1 MVWCEVMVHDQP
13 TAVAFYQRVFG
24 YTVEDLS
31 APGFTYASL
40 SLDGHPAAGVGGYG
54 AQAGIGAPA
63 AWTIYFAVTDTDAAA
78 ARVAELGGTVVS
90 APTDSAFGRM
100 AIVSGPFGEVFALIG
115 PVAGSWLTASSGPG
129 ARGSRTAAPR
139 LADREPPVR
148 RVPARGRAPARAAAH
163 VPPAPRSPEPRARGR
178 PRAPVATARVLGA
191 RPGLTDAATADGLLD
206 ATALFG
212 RSAPLVLEIGSGM
225 GETTAAMAAA
235 DPSRDY
241 LAVEAHLPGVANLL
255 GLLDRAGPH
264 QRPGRPRRRP
274 RPAPDRAAAWPRRH
288 GPSGLDAVHVF
299 FPDPWPKARH
309 HKRRLVQPSH
319 VALLRSRLRVGG
331 TLHCATDWVDYADA
345 MLEALTAD
353 PFLENTADGFTP
365 RPAHRP
371 VTKFEQRGLD
381 LGHEVRDLVFR
392 RVR

>member
-1 MVWCEVMVHDQP
+1 MSLPSDAFRHVAARPHEPLRTFHPRRAPLGREREDALRFLWPRLGFSVHDADSP
-13 TAVAFYQRVFG
+13 VPLT
-24 YTVEDLS
+24 
-31 APGFTYASL
+31 
-40 SLDGHPAAGVGGYG
+40 AAG
-54 AQAGIGAPA
+54 AL
-63 AWTIYFAVTDTDAAA
+63 DT
-78 ARVAELGGTVVS
+78 V
-90 APTDSAFGRM
+90 
-100 AIVSGPFGEVFALIG
+100 
-115 PVAGSWLTASSGPG
+115 
-129 ARGSRTAAPR
+129 
-139 LADREPPVR
+139 
-148 RVPARGRAPARAAAH
+148 
-163 VPPAPRSPEPRARGR
+163 
-178 PRAPVATARVLGA
+178 
-191 RPGLTDAATADGLLD
+191 
-206 ATALFG
+206 ALFG

-225 GETTAAMAAA
+225 GETTATMAAA

-255 GLLDRAGPH
+255 GLLDRAGLTNV
-264 QRPGRPRRRP
+264 RV
-274 RPAPDRAAAWPRRH
+274 AH
-288 GPSGLDAVHVF
+288 GDALDLVRTALPEESLDAVHVF

-353 PFLENTADGFTP
+353 PLLENTADGFTP

-381 LGHEVRDLVFR
+381 LGHEVRDVVFR